1 MAGRP
6 PSASLPVGVRRAGRL
21 LCRTDTR
28 TVDLNARH
36 VLDNNNNN
44 NNTFTLLVTTD
55 AEVNMTVKISV
66 LLESNLTQ
74 WQQIKGR
81 R

>member
-1 MAGRP
+1 MEGRP
-6 PSASLPVGVRRAGRL
+6 PSVSLPVGVRRAGRL

-36 VLDNNNNN
+36 VLDNNNNK
-44 NNTFTLLVTTD
+44 NTFTLLVTTD

-66 LLESNLTQ
+66 LLETNLTQ